1 MINKL
6 KAYAWQAL
14 AAILFVALVATGFKL
29 WTEQLAH
36 ADTRADRDRISL
48 SYAKYVGDQLAA
60 NKNAADEARA
70 REQQLQTAADK
81 FRKDAYVQINRL
93 RVERDDALASLR
105 DRPDRPASGADGA
118 GVPAAAGPGAEAKGC
133 TGAQL
138 YRSDAE
144 FLVGLAA
151 DHDELRIEFN
161 KLWDLYQRAR
171 SQADENAVTDVQ

>member
-1 MINKL
+1 MIGTL
-6 KAYAWQAL
+6 KAYIWQAL
-14 AAILFVALVATGFKL
+14 AALLFVALAATGFKL

-60 NKNAADEARA
+60 NKKAADEART
-70 REQQLQTAADK
+70 REQGLQAAADK
-81 FRKDAYVQINRL
+81 FKKDAYVQINRL
-93 RVERDDALASLR
+93 QRERDDARDSLR
-105 DRPDRPASGADGA
+105 NRPERPAGGADGA
-118 GVPAAAGPGAEAKGC
+118 GLSAPAGSWAEAQGC

-138 YRSDAE
+138 FRPDAE

-161 KLWDLYQRAR
+161 KLWDLYERAR
-171 SQADENAVTDVQ
+171 SQAPGNSVTDAK